1 MFRLFKWKKKN
12 GCIVRTQD
20 NKIYLF
26 AKGADTAIGERVTQN
41 KPLIKIT
48 REHLIVFAKYGLRTL
63 MFAYRELS
71 EEEYNNFDKAFKIA
85 LNNLKEKLLGQQQ
98 LKINTR

>member
-1 MFRLFKWKKKN
+1 
-12 GCIVRTQD
+12 
-20 NKIYLF
+20 
-26 AKGADTAIGERVTQN
+26 
-41 KPLIKIT
+41 
-48 REHLIVFAKYGLRTL
+48 